1 MITHRTDFTEIVNRL
16 RQHYELQQISDICG
30 MHYTGLSRISNGD
43 DAKVEYDIGYKL
55 VAEDNRLAALKRR
68 RKQ

>member
-1 MITHRTDFTEIVNRL
+1 MLTEKTDFCAIVNRL
-16 RQHYELQQISDICG
+16 RVHYGLKKISDISG
-30 MHYTGLSRISNGD
+30 MDFTRLSRISNGD
-43 DAKVEYDIGYKL
+43 DAKVDYDIGYKL